1 MIFESRV
8 FNIERNRRDRFI
20 MDIIG
25 FINTGNFIDFSINML
40 EQGDGFNLSVTKWY
54 DDQNA
59 DLNLRVDGRVVRS
72 GFDDLNSLD
81 ELEQI
86 ISARVLESLDN
97 GRIRDEFLDHFK
109 ITYCS
114 NLGSFLS
121 LYVFVGLREG
131 QFPQR
136 MWRPELVTDPSQL
149 LS

>member
-59 DLNLRVDGRVVRS
+59 DLNLRVDGR
-72 GFDDLNSLD
+72 GIMADFDDLNSLD

-86 ISARVLESLDN
+86 IRL
-97 GRIRDEFLDHFK
+97 K
-109 ITYCS
+109 
-114 NLGSFLS
+114 
-121 LYVFVGLREG
+121 
-131 QFPQR
+131 
-136 MWRPELVTDPSQL
+136 
-149 LS
+149 